1 MTNKKHIA
9 ASGAKKGKWVA
20 CSAQDC
26 QNGGLHINSSELHV
40 LREHIRATN
49 EQKYSLADV
58 PVAAVSDYLLL
69 PQQSKDTIMQAM
81 VKKAREEGSSI
92 GGLDQRIYRAVDNDL
107 DEGTTKQVFQ
117 EHGFTP
123 VDTESYQGQSPMT
136 EDESIEE
143 SKRDLAWTTQKEK
156 RSLAYF
162 STENFD
168 WVNRALH
175 ERSTLPS
182 VKGSKAN
189 FGSGEIITETES
201 TTEGEFVDDPYVTD
215 PKDQTREVLEEV
227 VNTMDSALGKVP
239 RGDTRTLY
247 RGVRYDIG
255 KLEVAQWVQQNAHVG
270 NQITFEGYVSTS
282 ASYNVVNNTYADED
296 GSLIFEIRTSLGANI
311 SSVSSYAEEQEVLMP
326 RNTSYTVAGSHHVTR
341 SNGKTA
347 TVVQLISNERP
358 RTPEKAQRKSLLS
371 WFRPQ
376 R

>member
-1 MTNKKHIA
+1 M
-9 ASGAKKGKWVA
+9 
-20 CSAQDC
+20 
-26 QNGGLHINSSELHV
+26 

-49 EQKYSLADV
+49 GQKHSLANV

-69 PQQSKDTIMQAM
+69 PQQIKDTIMQAM

-107 DEGTTKQVFQ
+107 NEGTTKQVLQ

-123 VDTESYQGQSPMT
+123 VDAESYQGQSPMT

-175 ERSTLPS
+175 ERSILPS

-189 FGSGEIITETES
+189 FGSGEIMTETES
-201 TTEGEFVDDPYVTD
+201 TVEGEFVDDPYVTD
-215 PKDQTREVLEEV
+215 PKDQTREVLKEV

-358 RTPEKAQRKSLLS
+358 RTPEKTQRKSLLS
-371 WFRPQ
+371 WFHPQ